1 MCTSFQS
8 MSVFVLRVLGTVG
21 TSILY
26 LITLRYPYHHV
37 TGLKQTTLSQVCF
50 FFLLKQKNKKMK
62 KIEEQYKAT
71 SHNLNLFFSKGSYST
86 KRDITQGEIVAFSK
100 MNMYFSDHKMHIN
113 MISDFGSFDPF
124 CILELCPLIIAKRYV
139 LFMQI
144 IWNLFIQCYWP

>member
-1 MCTSFQS
+1 
-8 MSVFVLRVLGTVG
+8 
-21 TSILY
+21 
-26 LITLRYPYHHV
+26 
-37 TGLKQTTLSQVCF
+37 
-50 FFLLKQKNKKMK
+50 MK